1 MSFQEAFVK
10 LIQHEGH
17 YSNLVTDKGGETAWG
32 LSKRSY
38 PSLDMKT
45 LTMNEAGAIYKRD
58 FWDKLGCDEFV
69 SEKLAFQVFD
79 AAVNSGIFQV
89 TKWLQRSVNT
99 HADGILG
106 PDTMNAMKL
115 YDESTILARFNG
127 HRLAFMCELG
137 DFAVFGRGWAKRIAS
152 NLKEA

>member
-1 MSFQEAFVK
+1 MSFQDAFVK

-45 LTMNEAGAIYKRD
+45 LTMNQAGEIYKRD

-79 AAVNSGIFQV
+79 AAVNSGIFQA
-89 TKWLQRSVNT
+89 TKWLQRSVNS
-99 HADGILG
+99 HADGIL
-106 PDTMNAMKL
+106 
-115 YDESTILARFNG
+115 E
-127 HRLAFMCELG
+127 AFDHYNFFDACNSQRENSWG
-137 DFAVFGRGWAKRIAS
+137 QSKVP
-152 NLKEA
+152 E